1 MATLSI
7 VGILTFLL
15 LIALIGFIVWLITE
29 KIPMS
34 DTFKTTLNVA
44 VVILIVLFLIGLL
57 TGKTTLPHL

>member
-34 DTFKTTLNVA
+34 DTFKTVLNV
-44 VVILIVLFLIGLL
+44 VVVVLIILFLIGLL
-57 TGKTTLPHL
+57 TGKTSLPHF